1 MAVETKFVDGLAKL
15 GVVLRAVYI
24 VAIEASDSAPV
35 HHALHE
41 IIALHAV
48 LVSGAIRE
56 VREGCLTKFVLFER
70 PKVCQLESYAIA
82 HWPIETRALNRI
94 AEWAPL

>member
-48 LVSGAIRE
+48 LMSGAVSE
-56 VREGCLTKFVLFER
+56 VRESSLAEFVLFEG
-70 PKVCQLESYAIA
+70 PKICQLKSHTIA
-82 HWPIETRALNRI
+82 HRPIKVRALNRTGQ
-94 AEWAPL
+94 WTSL